1 MKIGAKLVNVR
12 MMMPSEIAAEGWED
26 NHHSE
31 SATALIFD
39 DGTVLYASQDDEG
52 NGPGRMF
59 GYNYK
64 KGPSESSFAI

>member
-1 MKIGAKLVNVR
+1 MKIGVKLVSVR
-12 MMMPSEIAAEGWED
+12 KMMPSEIEAEGWEG

-59 GYNYK
+59 GYNYREGADK
-64 KGPSESSFAI
+64 SSFAI